1 MANRSLVQAT
11 VHTEC
16 LFHRRRHDAATNADS
31 NTATNTHAASDTNTH
46 AASALIACGR
56 GVHATGDRLAR
67 ATFKRFANRER
78 AANAVLMEA
87 VPPIR
92 SAEGRSPRV

>member
-1 MANRSLVQAT
+1 

-31 NTATNTHAASDTNTH
+31 NTATNTYAASDANTHINTH
-46 AASALIACGR
+46 AASAFIARGR
-56 GVHATGDRLAR
+56 GGYATCDRLPR

-92 SAEGRSPRV
+92 SAERRSSRV